1 MKAIV
6 AIGEGKV
13 EFKEVP
19 LVQPA
24 AGEVRIKTAAVGIC
38 ATDFTM
44 IDGCKRAHYPAIL
57 GHEWSGVID
66 AVGEGVDKSIVGSR
80 CVAENVLK
88 DGGEVGFEHPGGY
101 GEYFITDAR
110 NIEFLPHE
118 YPLTTGV
125 LIEPL
130 AVSVRGIR
138 RLRLQKY
145 DSAFIFGDGPIGLI
159 MTMLLKRE
167 GVGEIV
173 LAGGRPNRLKL
184 AKQLGAKQTI
194 NYHEIKGDLAEG
206 ILKIC
211 KKQFPNIIEASGS
224 ASAMNA
230 CLSLGETCAHILMLG
245 DYGEAKADFPW
256 LHLLHRE
263 FEIIGSNA
271 SAGAWTEAARLA
283 VAGEIPLQCL
293 ITHIFA
299 PKDYAKALEFARSR
313 NEDVIKVVIDWS
325 KQ

>member
-1 MKAIV
+1 MKVIIV
-6 AIGEGKV
+6 VEKGKV

-19 LVQPA
+19 LLEPG

-66 AVGEGVDKSIVGSR
+66 AVGEGVDKSIVGSH
-80 CVAENVLK
+80 CVASNVLK

-101 GEYFITDAR
+101 GEYFITEAK

-118 YPLTTGV
+118 YPLTTAV

-130 AVSVRGIR
+130 AVSVRGIT

-159 MTMLLKRE
+159 MTMLLKRV
-167 GVGEIV
+167 GVSEIV
-173 LAGGRPNRLKL
+173 LAGGRPDRLKL
-184 AKQLGAKQTI
+184 AKKLGARQTI
-194 NYHEIKGDLAEG
+194 NYHDIKGDLAEG

-211 KKQFPNIIEASGS
+211 KKKFPNIIEASGS
-224 ASAMNA
+224 EAAMNA
-230 CLSLGETCAHILMLG
+230 SLYLGDTCAHILILG

-256 LHLLHRE
+256 LHLLHNE
-263 FEIIGSNA
+263 FEIIGSNTG
-271 SAGAWTEAARLA
+271 AGAWGEAARLA
-283 VAGEIPLQCL
+283 VSGEIPLECL

-299 PKDYAKALEFARSR
+299 PKDYAGALELARSR
-313 NEDVIKVVIDWS
+313 NPEVIKVVIDWS

>member
-6 AIGEGKV
+6 AVGERKV
-13 EFKEVP
+13 ELKEMPQLKPV
-19 LVQPA
+19 

-57 GHEWSGVID
+57 GHEWSGIID
-66 AVGEGVDKSIVGSR
+66 AVGLGVDKSIVGSH

-88 DGGEVGFEHPGGY
+88 DCGEVGFEHPGGY
-101 GEYFITDAR
+101 GEYFITEAK
-110 NIEFLPHE
+110 NIELIPRDF
-118 YPLTTGV
+118 PLTTAA

-130 AVSVRGIR
+130 AVSVRGIT

-184 AKQLGAKQTI
+184 ARQLGAKQPI
-194 NYHEIKGDLAEG
+194 NYHEIKGDLADG
-206 ILKIC
+206 ISKIT
-211 KKQFPNIIEASGS
+211 KKNFPNVIEASGS
-224 ASAMNA
+224 AAAMKA
-230 CLSLGETCAHILMLG
+230 CLSLGEPCAHILMLG

-256 LHLLHRE
+256 LHMLHKE
-263 FEIIGSNA
+263 YEIIGSNA
-271 SAGAWTEAARLA
+271 SAGAWAEAARLA
-283 VAGEIPLQCL
+283 VAREIPLEKL
-293 ITHIFA
+293 VTHTFA
-299 PKDYAKALEFARSR
+299 PEDYAKALELARSR
-313 NEDVIKVVIDWS
+313 NEEVIKVVIDWS
-325 KQ
+325 KP